1 MDFKKILPLLFVIA
15 LVGLFCVAAFNAME
29 QGDHRPSGLFET
41 DYSEPH
47 QLDTI
52 LYN

>member
-1 MDFKKILPLLFVIA
+1 MDFKKILPLLLVMV
-15 LVGLFCVAAFNAME
+15 LVGLFYVAAFNAVK

-41 DYSEPH
+41 DYNEPH

-52 LYN
+52 FYN